1 MTIPASRKV
10 ARRFPLRT
18 ALRAVPGFLG
28 VIATVAICRP
38 TSADAQEPAVLTVAS
53 ATSSVIEYATN
64 ESGGRIRISAVSADS
79 VTIEAIRVELLE
91 NAAAIR
97 RGDFGKVAVIQTSSP
112 AVQVLAMRR
121 GAIRCTFRF
130 TPRGGELVLL
140 SDDDAVVAAIHQ
152 LLAAEPPRMSRT

>member
-1 MTIPASRKV
+1 M
-10 ARRFPLRT
+10 LT
-18 ALRAVPGFLG
+18 AAA
-28 VIATVAICRP
+28 AT
-38 TSADAQEPAVLTVAS
+38 T
-53 ATSSVIEYATN
+53 SVIEYATN
-64 ESGGRIRISAVSADS
+64 ESGGRIRISAVSPDS